1 GGMGGEGDVFRARE
15 PLVPADRLPDAQM
28 FFPQC
33 RLLAARRDG
42 EQETFRHRVGYGQR
56 RGLHDHIPIESVIPG
71 RREAANPEPMNTTYS
86 YHTIRCSWVPAPPA
100 ALTGRDDRFV
110 GSAPDLA
117 LFPAPLAAGAG
128 LLGAQIELLDVLA
141 LHQALA

>member
-1 GGMGGEGDVFRARE
+1 GGMGGEGGVVGAGE
-15 PLVPADRLPDAQM
+15 ALVPADRLPDAQM

-100 ALTGRDDRFV
+100 ALTGRTTVSLGQRQTLRFFQRR
-110 GSAPDLA
+110 SPRAPASLA
-117 LFPAPLAAGAG
+117 PR
-128 LLGAQIELLDVLA
+128 
-141 LHQALA
+141 